1 MKKIVLLI
9 VTMLMLVSAQA
20 GVVDHDKMFEAYLK
34 GDLQT
39 WKSELTKYTST
50 KNLTFDDKCE
60 IANYLYGYIG
70 FIVDGKGKKDEVE
83 GWLKIF
89 DSYIELMIKN
99 SKTESMGHL
108 YKAGSAGMKAKLYK
122 GKLVSYGVNT
132 LKELDK
138 ALEVDPNNPI
148 AIGLKGNTKFY
159 APGILGGSKTKA
171 LSYYAKAI
179 KMLQANCPKVY
190 RWNLWALKLCVV
202 EAYVGL
208 GEDEKAKNY
217 YEQVMRAE
225 PRFTLL
231 KRSYESGNFGNHVSE

>member
-1 MKKIVLLI
+1 MKKVVLLI
-9 VTMLMLVSAQA
+9 VMTFMLVSAQA

-39 WKSELTKYTST
+39 WKTELTKYTSN
-50 KNLTFDDKCE
+50 KNLTFNDKCE

-70 FIVDGKGKKDEVE
+70 FIVDGKGKKEEVE

-89 DSYIELMIKN
+89 DSYIDLMIKN
-99 SKTESMGHL
+99 PKTESMGHL
-108 YKAGSAGMKAKLYK
+108 YKAGSSGMKAKLYK
-122 GKLVSYGVNT
+122 GKLVSYGVTT

-138 ALEVDPNNPI
+138 ALELDPNNPL
-148 AIGLKGNTKFY
+148 AVGLKGNSKYY

-171 LSYYAKAI
+171 LTYYSKAI

-190 RWNLWALKLCVV
+190 RWNFWALKLCVV

-217 YEQVMRAE
+217 YDQVMKAE

-231 KRSYESGNFGNHVSE
+231 KRSYESGNFGNHESE

>member
-9 VTMLMLVSAQA
+9 VMMLALVSAQA
-20 GVVDHDKMFEAYLK
+20 GIVDHDKMFEAYLK

-39 WKSELTKYTST
+39 WKTELVKYTSS
-50 KNLTFDDKCE
+50 KSLTFNDKCE

-70 FIVDGKGKKDEVE
+70 FIVDGKGKKTEVE

-89 DSYIELMIKN
+89 DAYIELMIAN
-99 SKTESMGHL
+99 PKTESMGHL
-108 YKAGSAGMKAKLYK
+108 YKAGSAGMKAKLYN
-122 GKLVSYGVNT
+122 GKLVSYGVTT

-148 AIGLKGNTKFY
+148 AIGLKGNTKYY
-159 APGILGGSKTKA
+159 APAILGGSKTKA
-171 LSYYAKAI
+171 LNYYSKAI

-190 RWNLWALKLCVV
+190 RWNFWALKLCVV

-208 GEDEKAKNY
+208 GEDEKAENY
-217 YEQVMRAE
+217 YNQVMKAE